1 MCFLSFLKVLSH
13 SYLQLMVVVPLIAVE
28 AAAADADFVLAMNL
42 LHMSMES
49 AEIELR

>member
-1 MCFLSFLKVLSH
+1 
-13 SYLQLMVVVPLIAVE
+13 MVVVDGVAVVVVVVVVVV
-28 AAAADADFVLAMNL
+28 ADVAVVATDFVLAMNL